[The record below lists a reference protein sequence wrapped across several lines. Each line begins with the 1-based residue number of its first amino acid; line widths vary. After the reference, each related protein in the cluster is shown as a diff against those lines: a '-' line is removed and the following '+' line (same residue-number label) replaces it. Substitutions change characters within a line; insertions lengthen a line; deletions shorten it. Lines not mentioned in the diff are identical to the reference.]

1 MMSFNAETVIDLFC
15 FCIDGE
21 NKLPCW
27 QYEQK
32 YRRFNNYMTSG
43 ENADGDKEMR
53 FILKSY

>member
-1 MMSFNAETVIDLFC
+1 MMSFKAEASYWLF
-15 FCIDGE
+15 FGIDGE

-43 ENADGDKEMR
+43 KNADGDKEMR